1 MSRNSLLVA
10 GGVGVALAGV
20 MAFGL
25 LSSDEAGIPAGVSD
39 ADSPVVTVYKS
50 PT

>member
-10 GGVGVALAGV
+10 GGVGVALVG
-20 MAFGL
+20 AFALGL
-25 LSSDEAGIPAGVSD
+25 FSSDEAGAPAGVSD

>member
-1 MSRNSLLVA
+1 MSRNSILIS
-10 GGVGVALAGV
+10 GGVGVALVAALAVGLFSSEDAG
-20 MAFGL
+20 A
-25 LSSDEAGIPAGVSD
+25 PAAVSD

>member
-10 GGVGVALAGV
+10 GGVGVALVG
-20 MAFGL
+20 AFALGL
-25 LSSDEAGIPAGVSD
+25 FSSDETGVPAGVSD